1 MQLEKNLSDDNDED
15 NNQELEKELCSLMD
29 GLRITTVLIYKI
41 KQKINLKSLLENNDK
56 NH

>member
-1 MQLEKNLSDDNDED
+1 MQLEKNLNDDNDD
-15 NNQELEKELCSLMD
+15 DNQELEKELCSLMD